1 VINGPHRFCGSSR
14 MSVKIVS
21 EVCVGSLKNFSYEQ
35 KKAKWG
41 WLFTAPGLIFFS
53 VFSFYPILNAL
64 WTSFL
69 NKKLV
74 SLKIPKFVGLDNYI
88 RILGSLDFWNSM
100 RATATFTLGC
110 FIPLVIVALALA
122 IFITSLKKQRHQRAM
137 QLLYYSPAV
146 LSSAVAALIWLLMFD
161 PRGLMNQFLN
171 ALFASPG
178 HDWKWMA
185 DSTMV
190 QLSTIMVYF
199 WKYIG
204 YFTILYITGIAKI
217 PSSIN
222 EAAII
227 DGANAW
233 NRFQRITLPLL
244 KPTTVMVSIMA
255 MIQCLKTF
263 STQYLFTQ
271 RGAPQG
277 PINVITLNIYNTAM
291 RDNNISRASVMSII
305 LFLLML
311 FLTIIQL
318 KTSKSDDV
326 NY

>member
-1 VINGPHRFCGSSR
+1 
-14 MSVKIVS
+14 MEKA
-21 EVCVGSLKNFSYEQ
+21 KNFSYEQ

-41 WLFTAPGLIFFS
+41 WIFTAPGLIFFAI
-53 VFSFYPILNAL
+53 FSFYPILNAL

-74 SLKIPKFVGLDNYI
+74 SLKPPTFVGLKNYVN
-88 RILGSLDFWNSM
+88 ILGNLDFWNSM
-100 RATATFTLGC
+100 RATVTFTIGC
-110 FIPLVIVALALA
+110 FIPLVVVGLLLGVLI
-122 IFITSLKKQRHQRAM
+122 SSRKKFQRGL
-137 QLLYYSPAV
+137 QLVFYSPAV

-161 PRGLMNQFLN
+161 PRGLMNQALN
-171 ALFASPG
+171 GLLGKPG
-178 HDWKWMA
+178 TDWKWMA
-185 DSTMV
+185 DSAMV
-190 QLSTIMVYF
+190 QISTIMVYF

-217 PSSIN
+217 PDSIY
-222 EAAII
+222 EAATI
-227 DGANAW
+227 DGAGPW
-233 NRFQRITLPLL
+233 NRFRLITLPLL

-305 LFLLML
+305 LFALML
-311 FLTIIQL
+311 LLTVVQL

-326 NY
+326 TY